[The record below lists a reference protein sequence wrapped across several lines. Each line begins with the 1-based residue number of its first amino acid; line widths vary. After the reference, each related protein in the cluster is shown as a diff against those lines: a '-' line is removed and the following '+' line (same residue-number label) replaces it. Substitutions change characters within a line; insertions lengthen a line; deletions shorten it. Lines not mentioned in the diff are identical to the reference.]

1 MPGDT
6 PGTTPF
12 QEKRRKTRS
21 VYPSDTMLE
30 IKLPGTPLYQLKIR
44 DLSENGVGVIVKTDS
59 PLLRLIKLGQELNVS
74 LISVGDS
81 EGPWGKY
88 QSTVEH
94 ITDIQEGPFKG
105 HMIIGLSFHTGF
117 HSV

>member
-1 MPGDT
+1 MPDDT
-6 PGTTPF
+6 PATTRF
-12 QEKRRKTRS
+12 QEKRKNHRS
-21 VYPSDTMLE
+21 VYPSNTMLE
-30 IKLPGTPLYQLKIR
+30 IKLPGSPLYQLKIR
-44 DLSENGVGVIVKTDS
+44 DLSENGVGVIVKPDS
-59 PLLRLIKLGQELNVS
+59 PLLRLIKLGQGLNVS

-105 HMIIGLSFHTGF
+105 HMIIGLSFHTGY
-117 HSV
+117 HSG